1 MLDRLVAHGLVFREE
16 IGRSQVYTLNW
27 DHLAAKPIAQLANL
41 RPALFQRLR
50 ETFEAWDPAPLHV
63 SVFGSVAR
71 GDGGLDSDVDLFVV
85 RPKDIDEKDENWR
98 NQVESLS
105 SRVYDWTGNHA
116 GIAEVD
122 EGDLERLRRDRP
134 PILESLQ
141 RDAIGL
147 AGVSV
152 QRVLRRM

>member
-1 MLDRLVAHGLVFREE
+1 M
-16 IGRSQVYTLNW
+16 
-27 DHLAAKPIAQLANL
+27 
-41 RPALFQRLR
+41 
-50 ETFEAWDPAPLHV
+50 HV
-63 SVFGSVAR
+63 SVFGSAAR